1 MTEEEVSQLLKNN
14 LNEDFVYDFFI
25 TNKLDEDILEKYI
38 GYFNLLYQFEKIV
51 LEEEPENWWI
61 EFVEKEINIQ
71 YLWNYISCF
80 QKLSENFISRNFN
93 QLNCREIFINQKLS
107 ESFIERNN
115 DKMDWN
121 LISKYQKLSESFI
134 ERYLDKVNWIWI
146 SSRQKL
152 SEGFIEKHADKVDWF
167 WISKC
172 QKLSEEFKK
181 KYYFNI

>member
-80 QKLSENFISRNFN
+80 QKLSENFISRHFN

>member
-1 MTEEEVSQLLKNN
+1 MTEEEVSQLLRNN
-14 LNEDFVYDFFI
+14 LNEDFVYDLFI

-80 QKLSENFISRNFN
+80 QKLSENFISRHFN

-107 ESFIERNN
+107 EEFIERNN

-121 LISKYQKLSESFI
+121 LISKYQELSESFI
-134 ERYLDKVNWIWI
+134 ERH
-146 SSRQKL
+146 S
-152 SEGFIEKHADKVDWF
+152 DKVDWYL
-167 WISKC
+167 ISKC
-172 QKLSEEFKK
+172 QKLSEEFIERYSDKVNWNMILCNQTLSEEFKK